1 MSILAQ
7 QIEQLRSRMQEIA
20 QNEGRCV
27 AELADALKQADEN
40 LQNEVAELVEEHMAR
55 RGAILEKLHALAGRL
70 GAFPRQPDELAKEE
84 RAPPQLQL
92 QQTIPLNRSV
102 HGDRRNE
109 ILDREINNH
118 LRHRRAS

>member
-40 LQNEVAELVEEHMAR
+40 LQNEVAEL
-55 RGAILEKLHALAGRL
+55 
-70 GAFPRQPDELAKEE
+70 AKEE

>member
-20 QNEGRCV
+20 QSEGRCV

-55 RGAILEKLHALAGRL
+55 RGAILEKLHALADRL
-70 GAFPRQPDELAKEE
+70 GAFPRQTDELAKEE
-84 RAPPQLQL
+84 RAPPRL
-92 QQTIPLNRSV
+92 LNLTV